1 MCDLSFVSFG
11 FVNCSPGESD
21 KPYFAQDMK
30 GLGMTAQ
37 EMPEWKKASFG
48 GNKASYGKKTNLSI
62 LEQRQSLPIYK
73 LRDELVK
80 VGCFGERFY
89 FILFYFFIK
98 YQTFFS
104 FR

>member
-1 MCDLSFVSFG
+1 MLVVIYQFRFV
-11 FVNCSPGESD
+11 CCLPGETD

-30 GLGMTAQ
+30 GVGMTAQ

-80 VGCFGERFY
+80 VSFCGEDTY
-89 FILFYFFIK
+89 
-98 YQTFFS
+98 
-104 FR
+104 